1 MRVRF
6 RPGFLLVTGET
17 ADEERA
23 LQTWASSYPQ
33 HAFGL
38 MVQDPHTI
46 RLDSLGPK
54 VEACREPINIVWATT
69 PAPFNLI
76 SNLAPTPFEYCGR
89 HYGSIEAFWQGLKH
103 PDEESRA
110 RIAPLDGLPARD
122 AGRDAPPADVIG
134 FESRAVRVGT
144 FDHWSLMER
153 ACRAKFEQHDAARAA
168 LLATAPRPLTHKV
181 RRDSRTIPG
190 VIMAE
195 IWMRIRRRLARAS

>member
-23 LQTWASSYPQ
+23 LQSWASSYPQ
-33 HAFGL
+33 HAFAL

-76 SNLAPTPFEYCGR
+76 SNLAPTPFELSGR
-89 HYGSIEAFWQGLKH
+89 HYGSIEAFWQGLKY
-103 PDEESRA
+103 PDEENRA
-110 RIAPLDGLPARD
+110 RIAPLDGL
-122 AGRDAPPADVIG
+122 
-134 FESRAVRVGT
+134 
-144 FDHWSLMER
+144 
-153 ACRAKFEQHDAARAA
+153 AARHVFFKMAA
-168 LLATAPRPLTHKV
+168 
-181 RRDSRTIPG
+181 
-190 VIMAE
+190 
-195 IWMRIRRRLARAS
+195 RLAPFSAPCSQGRVIPNPDGSDSGRAACV

>member
-38 MVQDPHTI
+38 MVQ
-46 RLDSLGPK
+46 DSLGPK

-110 RIAPLDGLPARD
+110 RL
-122 AGRDAPPADVIG
+122 APPECHRCQA
-134 FESRAVRVGT
+134 SR
-144 FDHWSLMER
+144 
-153 ACRAKFEQHDAARAA
+153 
-168 LLATAPRPLTHKV
+168 
-181 RRDSRTIPG
+181 
-190 VIMAE
+190 
-195 IWMRIRRRLARAS
+195 